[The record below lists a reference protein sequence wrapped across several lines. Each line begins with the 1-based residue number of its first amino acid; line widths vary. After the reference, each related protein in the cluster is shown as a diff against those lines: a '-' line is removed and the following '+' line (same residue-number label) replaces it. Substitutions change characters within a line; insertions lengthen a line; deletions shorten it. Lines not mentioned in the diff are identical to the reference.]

1 MATVEDFVLR
11 MKVEGQGSVKQI
23 SGSIQ
28 TLKDD
33 LADLGQVGGP
43 LGNTI
48 NGIIGKLGPLGMAA
62 SVAGAAF
69 VGLGAKAL
77 SLAGELSDISGATG
91 IAAGTLMNFRQ
102 SVVEAGGKAEDFAQ
116 IAAKLN
122 QSVQEAASGNETFQK
137 AFQRLGVF
145 VTDGNGKLRSTE
157 SILQD
162 VVAKF
167 QSGQLSSEQYAA
179 SIDILGKNINKLELQ
194 KLSAAADPFK
204 DEQIRQLDKYN
215 DAIDKLGEKF
225 NNLAITVAGTVAT
238 SINGFF
244 DKLNS
249 NIKNVTDSIATLEE
263 RGLTQQGI
271 PAPVRGA
278 GLLFGYVP
286 ARKMTDEEKAAFK
299 ASKDAEEQRKRLEQ
313 EQARLM
319 SGYKTRAGTRADSG
333 QGTPGGGFGATP
345 EATIK
350 AREESLKKIKVLEVE
365 QSRQTQLAANSERL
379 SAILQFASQE
389 EAIKEKTAAAVK
401 DIEIN
406 IQAEIAKARLEIYG
420 QERLSEQE
428 KAKEFAAKRKE
439 IELKGAADVAKA
451 RGQMSEQLS
460 REYERIQSIITQSKA
475 RVEEEQRLNDLLD
488 QRNKFIN
495 ENSAAT
501 DAERRRAEELFNL
514 EQERL
519 KVLRQIALIKDLPEG
534 ERLAREREINAIYDQ
549 RREKT
554 IQQQQAD
561 KNLTENFSAGFEK
574 AYRQYAEDSRN
585 AFERGARIF
594 KTFTQGMED
603 AIVNFTKTGKLN
615 FNDLVNTLIEEILR
629 AEIRLLASNIMGAI
643 GGGSKGGGKSF
654 LGSLLGFANGGIIP
668 TNGPVVV
675 GERGPELLVGAS
687 GNRVIPNGQFG
698 GGSVTYN
705 IQAVDAA
712 SFKALVARDPGFI
725 HAVAQQGAKSV
736 PRR

>member
-69 VGLGAKAL
+69 VALGSRAL
-77 SLAGELSDISGATG
+77 TLAGELSDISGATG

-122 QSVQEAASGNETFQK
+122 QSVQEAAGGNETFQK

-145 VTDGNGKLRSTE
+145 VTDANGKVRNTEEILR
-157 SILQD
+157 D
-162 VVAKF
+162 VISRF
-167 QSGQLSSEQYAA
+167 QSGEMTASQYSAA
-179 SIDILGKNINKLELQ
+179 IDILGKNINKLELQ
-194 KLSAAADPFK
+194 KLKAIADPQL
-204 DEQIRQLDKYN
+204 DAQIKQIDKYN
-215 DAIDKLGEKF
+215 DAIDKMVEKF
-225 NNLAITVAGTVAT
+225 NNLAITIIGKVAVAFNELGKAMDQYDNKVASAET
-238 SINGFF
+238 A
-244 DKLNS
+244 LN
-249 NIKNVTDSIATLEE
+249 E
-263 RGLTQQGI
+263 RGLTSRAASLPGRPLEQPI
-271 PAPVRGA
+271 GA
-278 GLLFGYVP
+278 TKLPDFLQ
-286 ARKMTDEEKAAFK
+286 RRLTEEEKAFLK
-299 ASKDAEEQRKRLEQ
+299 QRQMYEEQE
-313 EQARLM
+313 RLM
-319 SGYKTRAGTRADSG
+319 KGYQTRAGTRAGG

-350 AREESLKKIKVLEVE
+350 AREESLKKIKVLEID
-365 QSRQTQLAANSERL
+365 QARQTQLAANSERL
-379 SAILQFASQE
+379 SAILQFADQE
-389 EAIKEKTAAAVK
+389 SAIREKTAAAIK
-401 DIEIN
+401 DIDIN
-406 IQAEIAKARLEIYG
+406 AQAEIAKARLEIYS

-439 IELKGAADVAKA
+439 IELKAAADTAKA
-451 RGQMSEQLS
+451 RGQMTEQLS

-475 RVEEEQRLNDLLD
+475 RVEEEKRLNDLLD

-495 ENSAAT
+495 ENFAAT
-501 DAERRRAEELFNL
+501 DMERKRAEELFNL

-519 KVLRQIALIKDLPEG
+519 KVLRQIALIKDLPET
-534 ERLAREREINAIYDQ
+534 ERLAREKEINDIFDQ

-554 IQQQQAD
+554 IQQQEAD
-561 KNLTENFSAGFEK
+561 RRLTENFSAGFQK

-594 KTFTQGMED
+594 RTFTQGMED
-603 AIVNFTKTGKLN
+603 AIVQFTKTGKLN
-615 FNDLVNTLIEEILR
+615 FTDLVNTLLEEILR
-629 AEIRLLASNIMGAI
+629 AEIRLLASNIMGAMRGS
-643 GGGSKGGGKSF
+643 GGGSSSF

-668 TNGPVVV
+668 TNGPVIV

-712 SFKALVARDPGFI
+712 SFKSLIARDPGFI
-725 HAVAQQGAKSV
+725 HAVAQQGARTVS
-736 PRR
+736 RR

>member
-28 TLKDD
+28 SLKSDI
-33 LADLGQVGGP
+33 ADLGQAGGP

-48 NGIIGKLGPLGMAA
+48 NSIIGKLGPLGTAA
-62 SVAGAAF
+62 SIAGAAF
-69 VGLGAKAL
+69 VGLGARAL
-77 SLAGELSDISGATG
+77 TLAGELSDISGATG
-91 IAAGTLMNFRQ
+91 VAAGTLMNFRQ
-102 SVVEAGGKAEDFAQ
+102 SVVEAGGKAEDFGQ
-116 IAAKLN
+116 IVAKLN

-145 VTDGNGKLRSTE
+145 VTDANGKVRNTEEILR
-157 SILQD
+157 D
-162 VVAKF
+162 VVARF
-167 QSGQLSSEQYAA
+167 QSGQLTAEQYSGA
-179 SIDILGKNINKLELQ
+179 IDILGKNINKLELQ
-194 KLSAAADPFK
+194 KLKAAADPEFTK
-204 DEQIRQLDKYN
+204 RTQEIDQYN
-215 DAIDKLGEKF
+215 DAIDKMIEKF
-225 NNLAITVAGTVAT
+225 NRLAITIVGTVAKAFNDLGKVMDQYDNKVASAET
-238 SINGFF
+238 A
-244 DKLNS
+244 LNQ
-249 NIKNVTDSIATLEE
+249 
-263 RGLTQQGI
+263 RGLTSRAASLPGRPLEQPI
-271 PAPVRGA
+271 GA
-278 GLLFGYVP
+278 TKLPDFLQ
-286 ARKMTDEEKAAFK
+286 RRLTEEEKAFLK
-299 ASKDAEEQRKRLEQ
+299 QRQMYEEQE
-313 EQARLM
+313 RLM
-319 SGYKTRAGTRADSG
+319 KGYQSRAGTRENP
-333 QGTPGGGFGATP
+333 QGTGGFGATP
-345 EATIK
+345 EATLK
-350 AREESLKKIKVLEVE
+350 TREESLKKIKVLEID
-365 QSRQTQLAANSERL
+365 QARQTQLAANSERL
-379 SAILQFASQE
+379 SAILQFADQE
-389 EAIKEKTAAAVK
+389 SAIREKTASAIK
-401 DIEIN
+401 DIDIN
-406 IQAEIAKARLEIYG
+406 IQAEIAKARLEIYS

-428 KAKEFAAKRKE
+428 KAREFAAKRKE

-451 RGQMSEQLS
+451 RGQMTEQLS

-495 ENSAAT
+495 ENFAAT
-501 DAERRRAEELFNL
+501 DMERKRAEDLFNL

-554 IQQQQAD
+554 VQQQEAD
-561 KNLTENFSAGFEK
+561 RRLTENFSAGFQK

-594 KTFTQGMED
+594 RTFTQGMED
-603 AIVNFTKTGKLN
+603 AIVQFTKTGKLN
-615 FNDLVNTLIEEILR
+615 FNDLVNTLLEEILR

-643 GGGSKGGGKSF
+643 GGGSKGGGSSF

-668 TNGPVVV
+668 TNGPVIV

-712 SFKALVARDPGFI
+712 SFKSLIARDPGFI
-725 HAVAQQGAKSV
+725 HAVAQQGARTVS
-736 PRR
+736 RR